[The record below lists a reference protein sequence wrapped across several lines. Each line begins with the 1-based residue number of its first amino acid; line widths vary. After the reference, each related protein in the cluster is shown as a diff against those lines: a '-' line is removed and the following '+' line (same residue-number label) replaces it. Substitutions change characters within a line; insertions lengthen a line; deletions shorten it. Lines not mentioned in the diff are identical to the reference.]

1 MNLIIPVQG
10 AEGPAV
16 GKIKE
21 IHFKVQLLALLQS
34 DNRVSVIL
42 TSHAGSVRRI
52 HGNHGLRG
60 AGWTAH
66 SCLIQGSHTE
76 DVGPPF
82 HQTRHREAG
91 VLHWDIIALSP
102 VVCAY
107 LASAKET
114 ETDINFKH
122 KQQFCLIMV

>member
-34 DNRVSVIL
+34 DNGIL
-42 TSHAGSVRRI
+42 TSQAGSVRRI
-52 HGNHGLRG
+52 HGNHRLRG

-82 HQTRHREAG
+82 HQTCHREAG
-91 VLHWDIIALSP
+91 VLHWDVIALSP
-102 VVCAY
+102 VVCAH
-107 LASAKET
+107 LTSAKET
-114 ETDINFKH
+114 EI
-122 KQQFCLIMV
+122 